1 MLCLPLSFETE
12 ILNSGNNLL
21 FFTEPICIII
31 TLLCGIYLLKNRKNK
46 IELTTIDWLTA
57 IFLSSVIISTLFS
70 ANYLVSVKY
79 TLSLFWYFIAGYL
92 VIRLFNFSPFERR
105 LSIYLFVI
113 GTALLSAYA
122 CYNFYKVGI
131 FHEKSY
137 GVAEFFIP
145 QGHTDLT
152 AVLES
157 TLLICIIAF
166 FIFSKHKIKILSFV
180 AISITMIF
188 AVIIFSASKASYGA
202 VLISFSAIAGC
213 LLMKKPKMIMKLSFL
228 VVPIL
233 LVIGIWKVHNY
244 IHIQKVQDLPNSHY
258 QTGGTNYDANNPDTY
273 KVTDVSDEIF
283 NQSLDTT
290 KNHSN
295 IERVN
300 RLNAGIYMY
309 QDHPSF
315 GLGMG
320 TFPEK
325 YLDFVNYHPEMIKVA
340 ERTYDLMNSH
350 NLFLTWLVEG
360 GLITF
365 LSGVGVVLFAL
376 FWLISE
382 YRKKNSFLK
391 LLLIAYL
398 VGFIFHGFFHDF
410 GQNARIIIPFW
421 VCLAI
426 VSRQLVQRKTIN
438 SKA

>member
-1 MLCLPLSFETE
+1 MGVNNNIMKKIKIALLSLSNKNNLKNILKVLRRFKIKIISSGGTHKEIKKLGFECTE
-12 ILNSGNNLL
+12 ISKFTNSPEILDGRVK
-21 FFTEPICIII
+21 
-31 TLLCGIYLLKNRKNK
+31 TLHPKIHAGILSKRKNK
-46 IELTTIDWLTA
+46 SHQLQLKKNNYENID
-57 IFLSSVIISTLFS
+57 
-70 ANYLVSVKY
+70 
-79 TLSLFWYFIAGYL
+79 L
-92 VIRLFNFSPFERR
+92 VIVNFYPFE
-105 LSIYLFVI
+105 
-113 GTALLSAYA
+113 
-122 CYNFYKVGI
+122 K
-131 FHEKSY
+131 
-137 GVAEFFIP
+137 
-145 QGHTDLT
+145 
-152 AVLES
+152 
-157 TLLICIIAF
+157 TL
-166 FIFSKHKIKILSFV
+166 
-180 AISITMIF
+180 
-188 AVIIFSASKASYGA
+188 
-202 VLISFSAIAGC
+202 
-213 LLMKKPKMIMKLSFL
+213 
-228 VVPIL
+228 
-233 LVIGIWKVHNY
+233 N
-244 IHIQKVQDLPNSHY
+244 
-258 QTGGTNYDANNPDTY
+258 
-273 KVTDVSDEIF
+273 
-283 NQSLDTT
+283 TT

-426 VSRQLVQRKTIN
+426 VSRQLVQRKTID